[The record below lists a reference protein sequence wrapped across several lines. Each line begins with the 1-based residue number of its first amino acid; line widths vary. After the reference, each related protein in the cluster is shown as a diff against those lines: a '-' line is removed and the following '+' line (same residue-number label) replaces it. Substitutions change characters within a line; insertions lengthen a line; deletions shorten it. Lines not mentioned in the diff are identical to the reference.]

1 MRREWLIV
9 TMASVVLVG
18 ATVSAEARALR
29 AARGPASQAARPSA
43 AGGDEEGAVAAA
55 PTKGG
60 QFTPEAPY
68 RAALVL
74 DRDSVHVLFA
84 KDEHLRWPPAS
95 MTKMMT
101 LLITMERVRDK
112 SIGLDDMVATSA
124 WASKI
129 GGSQVYLAE
138 GEQFP
143 LRDLLASIMI
153 ASANDAAV
161 AVAERLAGSA
171 DAFVELMNKRG
182 HELGLAD
189 SEFHSVHGLPPG
201 RGQEPDLM
209 SAADLATLGRAL
221 AAYPEVMEWAKTS
234 EAPFRGGALQ
244 MRNTNHLVRTY
255 SGADGLKTGF
265 YVAAGFEVTA
275 TATRDNL
282 RLLAVVLGAPTK
294 NGCFNEAAKLLTT
307 GFAGWKAIDAAK
319 AGAAV
324 GTPVKVSG
332 GAVTEVGGV
341 AAKDLRLTVP
351 RSGSAGVKV
360 EVKVPDQIAAPITK
374 GQVIGEVVVMRGT
387 ESLGRVDVLAAS
399 DVARTSWWPS
409 WF

>member
-1 MRREWLIV
+1 MRWTWMVAVGLAGV
-9 TMASVVLVG
+9 LAAASAQAKTHHGG
-18 ATVSAEARALR
+18 A
-29 AARGPASQAARPSA
+29 
-43 AGGDEEGAVAAA
+43 AAA
-55 PTKGG
+55 PASA
-60 QFTPEAPY
+60 PDEDEAPAGAPTGSAATARFKPTAPY
-68 RAALVL
+68 TAALL
-74 DRDSVHVLFA
+74 IDRDSGQVLFA
-84 KDEHLRWPPAS
+84 KNEHLQWPPAS

-101 LLITMERVRDK
+101 VLIAMEQVRDHA
-112 SIGLDDMVATSA
+112 IRLDDIVTASK

-161 AVAERLAGSA
+161 AVAERIAGST
-171 DAFVELMNKRG
+171 DAFVELMNKRA

-189 SEFHSVHGLPPG
+189 TEFHSVHGLPPG

-265 YVAAGFEVTA
+265 YDAAGFEVTA
-275 TATRDNL
+275 TATRDGL

-294 NGCFNEAAKLLTT
+294 NGCFNEAGKLLTT

-324 GTPVKVSG
+324 GTPIKVSG
-332 GAVTEVGGV
+332 GAVTEIGGV

-351 RSGSAGVKV
+351 RSGAAGVKV

-374 GQVIGEVVVMRGT
+374 GQVIGEVVVTRGS
-387 ESLGRVDVLAAS
+387 ESLGRVDVLAAG